1 MLLPRAIF
9 RLNSAN
15 SRNFSAIADESHS
28 GQTSSAVNSLSY
40 FTVSF
45 SDPCNKVAQTMAFL
59 QQHFGKAGPHYYWI
73 ARGVDER
80 PVRPDRIRKSVGA
93 ENTFATDLATL
104 AAARA
109 ALRPII
115 EKVWR
120 YCEGA
125 CIRGRT
131 VTLKVKYADFSQAT
145 RSRTAIGA
153 IASRAELEQ
162 VSVALLEPL
171 FPVPRGIRL
180 LGVTL
185 SALQAESLEEAA
197 QLQLSVW

>member
-1 MLLPRAIF
+1 MAVGLPPGRRA
-9 RLNSAN
+9 S
-15 SRNFSAIADESHS
+15 
-28 GQTSSAVNSLSY
+28 
-40 FTVSF
+40 
-45 SDPCNKVAQTMAFL
+45 C
-59 QQHFGKAGPHYYWI
+59 
-73 ARGVDER
+73 
-80 PVRPDRIRKSVGA
+80 
-93 ENTFATDLATL
+93 
-104 AAARA
+104 A
-109 ALRPII
+109 ALQPIV

-125 CIRGRT
+125 GIRGRT